1 MENTKLND
9 HSSRDHAL
17 LSASSAHRWL
27 ACPPSAVAS
36 ELYTNESSD
45 YADEGTK
52 AHEVSEQVAR
62 ARLEGRPHG
71 IEPNAEEGITREM
84 IECAEAYA
92 DYIQEHITSP
102 NAVVLLEQRL
112 DFSRWVPGGFGTGDC
127 CIIQDRRLT
136 TIDFKYGMG
145 VPVYA
150 TGNPQLRYYGLGAY
164 DLFEDVYDIDE
175 VEMCIFQ
182 PRIDNI
188 SETLESADD
197 LLAWGDEMKPT
208 AEQAAKGKGKYT
220 PGEHCRFCPH
230 AGRCRALGKLCTE
243 TVKALDG
250 KNVKVECLAPH
261 EIADILAIESLL
273 TMAIKK
279 VRSYALDTLLSGGE
293 IPGFKVVEG
302 RMGNRKWTSELMAAK
317 AFEEAGFS
325 REDITETKLLSPSQL
340 EKTLGKKRIAD
351 LMEQFTHREAGAPT
365 IASELDKR
373 PAYNRLEAA
382 IKDFD

>member
-9 HSSRDHAL
+9 HSARDHAL

-27 ACPPSAVAS
+27 ACPPSAVAA
-36 ELYTNESSD
+36 ELYVNEATD
-45 YADEGTK
+45 YAAEGTL
-52 AHEVSEQVAR
+52 AHEVAEQIASGHKVEPDPER
-62 ARLEGRPHG
+62 G
-71 IEPNAEEGITREM
+71 IDREM
-84 IECAEAYA
+84 IECAEGYR
-92 DYIQEHITSP
+92 DFIEEQKTSDS
-102 NAVVLLEQRL
+102 AVVLLEQRI
-112 DFSRWVPGGFGTGDC
+112 DFSNWVPGGFGTADC
-127 CIIQDRRLT
+127 CILQDKHLT
-136 TIDFKYGMG
+136 VIDFKYGMG

-150 TGNPQLRYYGLGAY
+150 TGNPQMKLYALGAV
-164 DLFEDVYDIDE
+164 DLFADIYDIE
-175 VEMCIFQ
+175 KVTVVIYQ
-182 PRIDNI
+182 PR
-188 SETLESADD
+188 LENVSVDTFDLVD
-197 LLAWGDEMKPT
+197 LLDWGSNVVKPT

-243 TVKALDG
+243 TVKALNG

-279 VRSYALDTLLSGGE
+279 VRSYALDTMLSGGD

-302 RMGNRKWTSELMAAK
+302 RLGNRKWTSELMAAK
-317 AFEEAGFS
+317 AFEEAGYS
-325 REDITETKLLSPSQL
+325 REEITETKLLSPSQL
-340 EKTLGKKRIAD
+340 EKALGKKRVAD

-365 IASELDKR
+365 IASESDKR